1 MEKSYQIIA
10 FFIYNSCLA
19 IFLTYGLFF
28 NRIAADL
35 GQPPT
40 STALVFAVF
49 AILYGLSS
57 LFSGFLLDRFGPSRT
72 ILLGG
77 GLMGS
82 GLFLSSVANSLLGLV
97 LTYGVIGGAGSGS
110 MWPATSYSVFEKFNR
125 TEMRRTTGIV
135 SAGTAFGSLF
145 FAPLEAFLISYVE
158 WRRTFLVLGVIVVI
172 FAAFAAL
179 TSSGS
184 RGRKSD
190 GMQAVFMKARSKRF
204 ASLYVYYTLGNAF
217 ARTIVMVFIV
227 PMLESQGVNMFV
239 GSLALSMIGAG
250 SIVGRFTAGL
260 NRFSEEEISGLG
272 FVIQGISAVLLLY
285 VRGIVAI
292 VLLSLLFGIGY
303 GGYIP
308 EFALLVR
315 KYFGMNEY
323 GAIFG
328 LLLTS
333 YSLGA
338 FVGPIFEGY
347 VLEVSGT
354 FTLGFLIAGI
364 ASVIVG
370 LHQIVLHQRSASR
383 KSVSGASRM
392 NIRI

>member
-1 MEKSYQIIA
+1 MRKSYRIAA

-28 NRIAADL
+28 DTIATDL

-40 STALVFAVF
+40 STVLVFGVF

-57 LFSGFLLDRFGPSRT
+57 LFMGFLLDRFGPSKT

-77 GLMGS
+77 GLMAS
-82 GLFLSSVANSLLGLV
+82 GLLLSSMANSLPGLV
-97 LTYGVIGGAGSGS
+97 LTYGVIGGSGTGS
-110 MWPATSYSVFEKFNR
+110 MWPTTSYSVFEKFNSD
-125 TEMRRTTGIV
+125 EIRRTTGIV

-158 WRRTFLVLGVIVVI
+158 WRKTFLVLGLIVVA
-172 FAAFAAL
+172 FAVLAAL

-184 RGRKSD
+184 RSKEIHRIRTALAKT
-190 GMQAVFMKARSKRF
+190 RSKRF
-204 ASLYVYYTLGNAF
+204 VSLYAYYALGNAF
-217 ARTIVMVFIV
+217 ARSLVMVFVV
-227 PMLESQGVNMFV
+227 PMLESQGVSIFV

-260 NRFSEEEISGLG
+260 NRFSEEEICGLS
-272 FVIQGISAVLLLY
+272 FVIQGIAAVLLPY
-285 VRGIVAI
+285 ARDIVTI
-292 VLLSLLFGIGY
+292 VLLSLLFGVGY

-308 EFALLVR
+308 EFALLLKR
-315 KYFGMNEY
+315 YFGMKEY
-323 GAIFG
+323 GALFG

-338 FVGPIFEGY
+338 FFGPIFEGY
-347 VLEVSGT
+347 VLELYAT
-354 FTLGFLIAGI
+354 FTVGFLIAGI

-370 LHQIVLHQRSASR
+370 LHQIILHQRSVNR
-383 KSVSGASRM
+383 
-392 NIRI
+392 